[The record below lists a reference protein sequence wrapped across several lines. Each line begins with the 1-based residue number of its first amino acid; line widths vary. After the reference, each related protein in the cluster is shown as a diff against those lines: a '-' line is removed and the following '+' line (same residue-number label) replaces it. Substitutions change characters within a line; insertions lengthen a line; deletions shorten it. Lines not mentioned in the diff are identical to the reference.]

1 MKTIATAI
9 AAASVSLTA
18 LAVARICM
26 REFEKAVVA
35 SEQADAAGDRNRQR
49 DLQRQ
54 ARKWSRRLTQATA
67 GQRRTVDAVI
77 RWL

>member
-1 MKTIATAI
+1 MNTVAV
-9 AAASVSLTA
+9 ASISLTA

-35 SEQADAAGDRNRQR
+35 AADAAAAGNAGGERAMAWR
-49 DLQRQ
+49 
-54 ARKWSRRLTQATA
+54 ARKWSRRLSQATA
-67 GQRRTVDAVI
+67 GRRRTVDAVI